1 MKLSR
6 ASSYPLAYLAHL
18 AREKQDRPVASHDV
32 ARELDLPERFLLKV
46 LTPLVSMGILRS
58 VKGPNGGYSLARP
71 PKDITLL
78 EVVEAVDGPLR
89 SEAGPAGEQGR
100 RRPRQAV
107 AGRVRRG
114 PGPGAWTAGEG
125 DAGGTGQGEVKR
137 RPRLS
142 ARGAPMRAGKV

>member
-6 ASSYPLAYLAHL
+6 ASSYALAYLAHL
-18 AREKQDRPVASHDV
+18 AREKPDKPVPSHEV

-78 EVVEAVDGPLR
+78 EVIEAVDGQLR
-89 SEAGPAGEQGR
+89 SEAPPVSKEGAALDKR
-100 RRPRQAV
+100 LQAV
-107 AGRVRRG
+107 CDEALVLVR
-114 PGPGAWTAGEG
+114 E
-125 DAGGTGQGEVKR
+125 
-137 RPRLS
+137 RLEKVTLAEL
-142 ARGAPMRAGKV
+142 ARGK